1 MLSSV
6 RPAFVLVLLSSLLV
20 GCEKKEV
27 RAGPTGH
34 VRFEGQRSRV
44 TGRETGEWTWY
55 FPDGSLRERGAF
67 EDGRRVGSWTQWWSN
82 GERRSEGVRVWDAE
96 TRTSPREG
104 AWTFWHPNGAL
115 ASRGMCRGGRRE
127 GWWEFSLDDGR
138 LDGDKS
144 GLYHA
149 NFRIAER

>member
-1 MLSSV
+1 MLVSV
-6 RPAFVLVLLSSLLV
+6 SKGSFAVLSFLFLAA
-20 GCEKKEV
+20 CDKEEV
-27 RAGPTGH
+27 RMGATGH
-34 VRFEGQRSRV
+34 VRFEGHRSRV
-44 TGRETGEWTWY
+44 TGREAGMWTWY
-55 FPDGSLRERGAF
+55 FPDGSLRERGTL

-82 GERRSEGVRVWDAE
+82 GERRSEGLRAWDEE

-104 AWTFWHPNGAL
+104 AWTFWHPNGTL
-115 ASRGMCRGGRRE
+115 ASRGICRSGRRE

-149 NFRIAER
+149 DVRIAER